1 MTQELGINPEQATDL
16 LQTAVYLYTAIV
28 ASGIIGGGAFGWAYD
43 NELPNFGG
51 RLKYYGAMAGFAGTM
66 ALVAFGSL

>member
-16 LQTAVYLYTAIV
+16 LQTAVYLTRRLLR
-28 ASGIIGGGAFGWAYD
+28 SGIIGGGAFGWAYD
-43 NELPNFGG
+43 NELLISG
-51 RLKYYGAMAGFAGTM
+51 KTKDYGAMAGFAGTM